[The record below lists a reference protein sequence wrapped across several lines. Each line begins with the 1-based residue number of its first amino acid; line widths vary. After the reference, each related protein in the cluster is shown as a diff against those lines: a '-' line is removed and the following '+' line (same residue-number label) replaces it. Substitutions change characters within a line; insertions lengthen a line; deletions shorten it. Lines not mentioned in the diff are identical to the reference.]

1 MSGWHCRHA
10 RTDEFRNAVLG
21 LFVDPAVDRLAVAF
35 GLTDVEELMLA
46 WRGAGYYGLDHYLLP
61 LLDVP

>member
-10 RTDEFRNAVLG
+10 RTDELRNAVLG

-35 GLTDVEELMLA
+35 GLTDIVELMLA
-46 WRGAGYYGLDHYLLP
+46 WRVAGYDGLDRYLLP
-61 LLDVP
+61 LLGVP